1 MDLLIYAILL
11 GLGVFVL
18 LIAVVVEHLF
28 RDHEAAGLANA
39 DDVFDHGAGTQAFS
53 RMWSPTRLAAF
64 VLGFGAVGVGLK
76 QIEVTSSIYVSFPL
90 SLLGGAILSVVLQD
104 LCRRWF
110 AVRGVAGSRE
120 PALPGPAHATVVRSI
135 PEGGQGEIA
144 YPQGGSMHTESART
158 ETGVALEA
166 GRMVRITRRVGMECY
181 VEELND

>member
-11 GLGVFVL
+11 GLGVFFL

-28 RDHEAAGLANA
+28 RDHEAAGLTNA
-39 DDVFDHGAGTQAFS
+39 DDAFDEGADTTAVS

-76 QIEVTSSIYVSFPL
+76 QIEMTSSIYVSFPL
-90 SLLGGAILSVVLQD
+90 SLLGGVILSVVLQAV
-104 LCRRWF
+104 CRRWF
-110 AVRGVAGSRE
+110 AVRVVADWRE
-120 PALPGPAHATVVRSI
+120 PALPVPEHATVVRPI

-144 YPQGGSMHTESART
+144 YPQGGSIHTEWART

-166 GRMVRITRRVGMECY
+166 GCMVRITRRVGKECY
-181 VEELND
+181 VEETE